1 MKIWTQHHAALLDA
15 LRAERY
21 IPPLYRRL
29 SRERYEADDEEWR
42 RLSDWPS
49 LLRKEAG
56 WKVIEPVL
64 EQPDAWP
71 AAWHQAT
78 EAGWSE
84 TADHHHALLFG
95 RLCERFIEDEEYE
108 HALWSWTESWR
119 AWKAVLGS
127 GYMRDLMRD
136 IAPIDEGE
144 GEGDSTDADAEE
156 ADEAA
161 KVAET
166 HQKILL
172 ELLDHRIAARSHALR
187 VCLSL
192 DDEARS
198 VEVVDRRGLR
208 FGWNALLLLGEQLR
222 EVGEATDPHGTLRRV
237 RKQCASTREQIAT
250 EVIARFERMIEA
262 LDLADAPSNEVL
274 LPFEWIAEV
283 FDIIGYT
290 DYAVTTAVKRAVEVC
305 WRMRKMGRE
314 DKTDDLPKI
323 LQLMAPFNKDLYR
336 RLETG
341 TSFGHNSKCADFL
354 VFQGEPLTDHDAR
367 FDIFSRAVNIS
378 PGHRNASMLLSYEY
392 LQIARAALTRSKA
405 TLATM
410 RHMPGNKHEKT
421 LKEVFDAI
429 AMARH
434 HYSVNERIPDYQEQ
448 LEQEAA
454 RLDVDLSQWEDKPR
468 DANNDSNDAGD
479 DAGGKDE

>member
-1 MKIWTQHHAALLDA
+1 LKIWTQHHAALLDA

-56 WKVIEPVL
+56 WRIIEPVL

-78 EAGWSE
+78 EAGWTT
-84 TADHHHALLFG
+84 TAEHHHALLFG
-95 RLCERFIEDEEYE
+95 RLADRFIADEEYE

-119 AWKAVLGS
+119 AWKAVLS
-127 GYMRDLMRD
+127 TGYMRDLLSD
-136 IAPIDEGE
+136 VAPLDEDE
-144 GEGDSTDADAEE
+144 DEE
-156 ADEAA
+156 AKERTR
-161 KVAET
+161 ET
-166 HQKILL
+166 HRTILL
-172 ELLDHRIAARSHALR
+172 ELLDHRIQSRVHALR

-198 VEVVDRRGLR
+198 VEVIDRRGLR

-222 EVGEATDPHGTLRRV
+222 DVEEAEDPNGTLRRIR
-237 RKQCASTREQIAT
+237 RKSSSAREQIAT

-262 LDLADAPSNEVL
+262 VDLADAPSNEVL

-290 DYAVTTAVKRAVEVC
+290 DYAVTTAVTKAVEIC

-314 DKTDDLPKI
+314 DRTDDLPKI
-323 LQLMAPFNKDLYR
+323 LQLITPFNKDLFR
-336 RLETG
+336 RLEAG

-354 VFQGEPLTDHDAR
+354 VFQGEPLSDHDAR
-367 FDIFSRAVNIS
+367 FEIFSRAVQIS

-392 LQIARAALTRSKA
+392 LQVTRAALGRAKLM
-405 TLATM
+405 LATM
-410 RHMPGNKHEKT
+410 RHIPGNTKPEQT
-421 LKEVFDAI
+421 LKEAYDAL

-434 HYSVNERIPDYQEQ
+434 HYSPNERIPDYQEQ
-448 LEQEAA
+448 LEDEAA
-454 RLDVDLSQWEDKPR
+454 RLGVDLTQWEAAPAPDDDDEREDR
-468 DANNDSNDAGD
+468 D
-479 DAGGKDE
+479 E